1 MTSNRGKKIVGMLS
15 FFRRFFLSDK
25 FDRRRILCF
34 VWKIN
39 ERWMS
44 PILAS
49 NVLIETLDLP
59 VDAVAVFFFPFS
71 IGNALKLWKR
81 IYYVNHIRRHI

>member
-1 MTSNRGKKIVGMLS
+1 MENRWLARDEKKIIGKLS
-15 FFRRFFLSDK
+15 VFRRFFLSDK

-39 ERWMS
+39 KRWMS

-49 NVLIETLDLP
+49 NVLIETLDLSF
-59 VDAVAVFFFPFS
+59 DAIVFFFR
-71 IGNALKLWKR
+71 L
-81 IYYVNHIRRHI
+81 VTH